1 MTSDE
6 LARRRFLGAAG
17 SAGLLALG
25 APALAWGAAAR
36 SFSAGTYALV
46 LDNAFAGFLI
56 GFSGGNVVADVV
68 KAPAGPDRVHHKRL
82 GPPHIE
88 PVAIACGVPMAK
100 VLHDW
105 IKSSIEPGSRPVA
118 KNGAIVEYDRTM
130 KELGRRVFSGALIT
144 EVEFPACDASV
155 KDAAAV
161 TVTFAPQTMV
171 LSAPGGPPLSG
182 SGGVPSKPS
191 AMHALR
197 SNFRLRIQGL
207 EQAFARTAAIDAVE
221 VKLTPSIEVANLGVT
236 VDDSLIGQVY
246 AWHQESVVKGGNKP
260 RPGVLEFLT
269 PDLRAGVLTLSFTNL
284 GIIRVAPEAV
294 AAGATAALRRSRVD
308 MYCEAVALA

>member
-25 APALAWGAAAR
+25 GPALAWGAAAR

-56 GFSGGNVVADVV
+56 GFGGGNVVADVM
-68 KAPAGPDRVHHKRL
+68 KGPAGADRVHHKRL

-88 PVAIACGVPMAK
+88 PVTIECGVPMAK

-105 IKSSIEPGSRPVA
+105 IKSSIEPGSRPVP
-118 KNGAIVEYDRTM
+118 KNGAIVEYDRAM

-144 EVEFPACDASV
+144 EVEFPACDASA
-155 KDAAAV
+155 KDAAAL

-171 LSAPGGPPLSG
+171 LSAPGGPLTG
-182 SGGVPSKPS
+182 SGGMPSKPS
-191 AMHALR
+191 PMHALR

-207 EQAFARTAAIDAVE
+207 EQVFARTAAIDAID
-221 VKLTPSIEVANLGVT
+221 VKLTPSIDVANLGVT
-236 VDDSLIGQVY
+236 IDDSLIGQVY
-246 AWHQESVVKGGNKP
+246 AWHQESVVKGGNKA
-260 RPGVLEFLT
+260 RQGMLEYLT
-269 PDLRAGVLTLSFTNL
+269 PDLKAGLLTLSFSNL
-284 GIIRVAPEAV
+284 GVIRVAPETL
-294 AAGATAALRRSRVD
+294 AAGTTAPLRRSRVD
-308 MYCEAVALA
+308 MYCEAVVLT